1 MVQSLALLVFLL
13 QAPEVLPPSVG
24 PELER
29 IMSKHDLGSR
39 LGAGWTFGDAAIA
52 PGSISIQVLY
62 LGKKTAVLILERPPA
77 GEALGP
83 GSWFV
88 RRVEVLTT
96 TPPQIEA
103 GLAEIAADL
112 ERGFDASPWKTPVSD
127 FYARPFVTSGVVPC
141 AFCRPVERQW
151 PLNHTRHPWIPLAL
165 GALIA
170 VALGLGVFFGLRRSG
185 GLKGILG

>member
-1 MVQSLALLVFLL
+1 VLQALALSIFLL

-29 IMSKHDLGSR
+29 IMSKHDLESR

-52 PGSISIQVLY
+52 PGSISVQVLH
-62 LGKKTAVLILERPPA
+62 LGRKAAMLILERPPA

-83 GSWFV
+83 GAWFV

-103 GLAEIAADL
+103 ALVEIAADL
-112 ERGFDASPWKTPVSD
+112 ERGFGTSPWKTPVSD
-127 FYARPFVTSGVVPC
+127 FYARPFLTSGVVPC
-141 AFCRPVERQW
+141 AFCEPASRQW
-151 PLNHTRHPWIPLAL
+151 PLHYTRHPWIPLAL
-165 GALIA
+165 GALIVA
-170 VALGLGVFFGLRRSG
+170 VLGLGVFFGLRRSG
-185 GLKGILG
+185 ALKGLLG